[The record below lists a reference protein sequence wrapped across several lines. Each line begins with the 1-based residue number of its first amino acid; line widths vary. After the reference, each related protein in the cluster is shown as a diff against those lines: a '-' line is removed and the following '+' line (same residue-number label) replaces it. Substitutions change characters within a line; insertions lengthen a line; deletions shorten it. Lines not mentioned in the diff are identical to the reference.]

1 MKDEQDKTIEALRF
15 SIQMEIDGK
24 EYYQQ
29 ASRESSGKTGKEL
42 FQWLAGEEDKHR
54 RKFEQIYKAIE
65 ANKAWPEMDMQPG
78 KGIKLS
84 TLFSKA
90 KNKAVPKGEA
100 QQAELNAIA
109 KAMEMEN
116 KTRDFYKSQNEEAT
130 YEAESNFYKALAME
144 EMGHYLALVDYRE
157 YLIDPA
163 GWFRKTEHHSLD
175 GG

>member
-15 SIQMEIDGK
+15 SIQMEVDGK

-29 ASRESSGKTGKEL
+29 ASRESSDKMGKEL

-54 RKFEQIYKAIE
+54 QRFEQIYKTIK
-65 ANKAWPEMDMQPG
+65 ANKAWPEMDAQPG
-78 KGIKLS
+78 KGIRLS
-84 TLFSKA
+84 TLFSKT
-90 KNKAVPKGEA
+90 KKETTPKGKA

-109 KAMEMEN
+109 RAMEMES
-116 KTRDFYKSQNEEAT
+116 KTQDFYRSQNEKAT
-130 YEAESNFYKALAME
+130 YDAERNFYKALAME

-157 YLIDPA
+157 YILDPA
-163 GWFRKTEHHSLD
+163 GWFLKAEHHSVD